1 MKYLIAAMM
10 ALFVMGG
17 AAQAELQLL
26 NAKND
31 KPLAL
36 KYRKKQEITPAVS
49 SFHETG
55 VNAYAGDEAAIE
67 EGAKTYKKR
76 CAACHAADGAGK
88 VGPALNDDEWDYA
101 RTNTEVGRFEIIYGG
116 GKKSM
121 RGFGRQL
128 DQDVILKVMAFIDVL
143 RAGDTGQTAA
153 LTKEDAPKAIPGQ
166 SAPPV
171 PFTEAYMADDGNIS
185 GGETIWIDQCRHC
198 HGAKAYPGKAP
209 KLKPAKYKPEFVYRR
224 VTDGF
229 RKMPAWKDVFSDEE
243 RMQLTAYILSG
254 SFSP

>member
-1 MKYLIAAMM
+1 MKYLITIM
-10 ALFVMGG
+10 ALSFVMVG
-17 AAQAELQLL
+17 AAHADVEFL

-31 KPLAL
+31 EPLVL
-36 KYRKKQEITPAVS
+36 KYRKKQEITPAVTA
-49 SFHETG
+49 FQRDGEN
-55 VNAYAGDEAAIE
+55 VYAGDAAAIE
-67 EGAKTYKKR
+67 EGAKAYQKR

-101 RTNTEVGRFEIIYGG
+101 RTDTDIGRFEIIYGG

-121 RGFGRQL
+121 RAFGRQL
-128 DQDVILKVMAFIDVL
+128 DQDVILKVMAFLHVL
-143 RAGDTGQTAA
+143 QSGDATQTAA
-153 LTKEDAPKAIPGQ
+153 LTKTEAPKTVPGQ
-166 SAPPV
+166 SVPPE
-171 PFTEAYMADDGNIS
+171 PFTKVFLSDAGNIDT
-185 GGETIWIDQCRHC
+185 GGQIWADQCRHC

-209 KLKPAKYKPEFVYRR
+209 KLKPAKYKPEYVYRR

-229 RKMPAWKDVFSDEE
+229 RKMPAWDDVFSDQE